1 MSYKYTYKFSTL
13 SSNSSL
19 YLNHGRE
26 GYNRKNLEALNDVFA
41 DIVNVLLFNG
51 EQVINEKDLE
61 ADTTKSMFKADG
73 KIHEQE
79 RDVSKFWKNGEIR
92 ISILGIENQT
102 AQDSDMP
109 LRVISYDGASYK
121 QQLLDTNQ
129 KKRYPVAT
137 LVLYFGTEEKWS
149 KAKHLYDCFE
159 VPEKLKSF
167 VNDYKINVFNIAF
180 LSPKT
185 ISMFKSDFK
194 IIAEYFRAKRLNQK
208 YKGSKE
214 KLKHANETLKMFSAL
229 TGDNS
234 FEKVYNEGN
243 SKKGGITMCDV
254 VERIRDDGRTEG
266 RIEGRTEEQERIIMN
281 LIESNAG
288 TIEQIAAWVKLPVKE
303 VQKIARKV
311 PVNA

>member
-1 MSYKYTYKFSTL
+1 MAEKDIT
-13 SSNSSL
+13 
-19 YLNHGRE
+19 E
-26 GYNRKNLEALNDVFA
+26 KNLEALNDVFA
-41 DIVNVLLFNG
+41 DIVNVLLFKG

-121 QQLLDTNQ
+121 QQLLDKNQ

-159 VPEKLKSF
+159 VPEKLKPF

-185 ISMFKSDFK
+185 IAMFKSDFK

-234 FEKVYNEGN
+234 FEKVYNESN
-243 SKKGGITMCDV
+243 FKKGGITMCDV
-254 VERIRDDGRTEG
+254 VKRIRDDG

-303 VQKIARKV
+303 VQKIAKKV

>member
-1 MSYKYTYKFSTL
+1 MAEKDIT
-13 SSNSSL
+13 
-19 YLNHGRE
+19 E
-26 GYNRKNLEALNDVFA
+26 KNLEALNDVFA
-41 DIVNVLLFNG
+41 DIVNVLLFKG

-159 VPEKLKSF
+159 VPVKLKPF

-185 ISMFKSDFK
+185 IAMFKSDFK

-234 FEKVYNEGN
+234 FEKMYNEDN

-254 VERIRDDGRTEG
+254 VERIRDEG
-266 RIEGRTEEQERIIMN
+266 ITAGINKGIAEEKERIIMN

-303 VQKIARKV
+303 VKKIARKI

>member
-1 MSYKYTYKFSTL
+1 MAEKDIT
-13 SSNSSL
+13 
-19 YLNHGRE
+19 E
-26 GYNRKNLEALNDVFA
+26 KNLEALNDVFA
-41 DIVNVLLFNG
+41 DIVNVLLFKG

-121 QQLLDTNQ
+121 QQLLDKKQ

-159 VPEKLKSF
+159 IPEKLKPF

-229 TGDNS
+229 TGDDS

-243 SKKGGITMCDV
+243 FKKGGITMCDV
-254 VERIRDDGRTEG
+254 VERIRNDGRTEG
-266 RIEGRTEEQERIIMN
+266 RIEGRTEEKERIIMN

>member
-1 MSYKYTYKFSTL
+1 MAEKDIT
-13 SSNSSL
+13 
-19 YLNHGRE
+19 E
-26 GYNRKNLEALNDVFA
+26 KNLEALNDVFA
-41 DIVNVLLFNG
+41 DIVNVLLFKG

-102 AQDSDMP
+102 TQDSDMP

-121 QQLLDTNQ
+121 QQLLDKNQ

-149 KAKHLYDCFE
+149 KAKHLYDCFK
-159 VPEKLKSF
+159 VPEKLKPF

-234 FEKVYNEGN
+234 FEKVYNEDN

-254 VERIRDDGRTEG
+254 VERIRNDGRTEG
-266 RIEGRTEEQERIIMN
+266 RTEEKERIIMN

-311 PVNA
+311 SVNA

>member
-1 MSYKYTYKFSTL
+1 MAEKDIT
-13 SSNSSL
+13 
-19 YLNHGRE
+19 E
-26 GYNRKNLEALNDVFA
+26 KNLEALNDVFA
-41 DIVNVLLFNG
+41 DIVNVLLFKG

-61 ADTTKSMFKADG
+61 TDTTKSMFKADG

-159 VPEKLKSF
+159 VPEKLKPF

-180 LSPKT
+180 LSSKT
-185 ISMFKSDFK
+185 IAMFKSDFK

-229 TGDNS
+229 TGDDS

-243 SKKGGITMCDV
+243 FKKGGITMCDV
-254 VERIRDDGRTEG
+254 VERIRDEG
-266 RIEGRTEEQERIIMN
+266 ITAGINKGIAEEKERIIMN

>member
-1 MSYKYTYKFSTL
+1 MAEKDIT
-13 SSNSSL
+13 
-19 YLNHGRE
+19 E
-26 GYNRKNLEALNDVFA
+26 KNLEVLNDVFA
-41 DIVNVLLFNG
+41 DIVNVLLFKG

-121 QQLLDTNQ
+121 QQLLDNKNQ

-149 KAKHLYDCFE
+149 KEKHLYDCFE
-159 VPEKLKSF
+159 VPEKLKPF

-185 ISMFKSDFK
+185 IAMFKSDFK
-194 IIAEYFRAKRLNQK
+194 IIAEYFRAERLNQK
-208 YKGSKE
+208 YIGSKE

-229 TGDNS
+229 TGDDS

-243 SKKGGITMCDV
+243 FKKGGITMCDV
-254 VERIRDDGRTEG
+254 VERIRNDGRT
-266 RIEGRTEEQERIIMN
+266 EGRTEEQERIIMN

>member
-1 MSYKYTYKFSTL
+1 MAEKDIT
-13 SSNSSL
+13 
-19 YLNHGRE
+19 E
-26 GYNRKNLEALNDVFA
+26 KNLEALNDVFA
-41 DIVNVLLFNG
+41 DIVNVLLFKG

-61 ADTTKSMFKADG
+61 VDTTKSMFKADG

-121 QQLLDTNQ
+121 QQLLDKKQ

-149 KAKHLYDCFE
+149 KAKNLYDCFE
-159 VPEKLKSF
+159 VPEKLKPF

-208 YKGSKE
+208 YKGSQE

-234 FEKVYNEGN
+234 FEKVYNEDN
-243 SKKGGITMCDV
+243 FKKGGITMCDV
-254 VERIRDDGRTEG
+254 VERIRNDGRTEG
-266 RIEGRTEEQERIIMN
+266 ILEGKADVIRKM
-281 LIESNAG
+281 LDANAL
-288 TIEQIAAWVKLPVKE
+288 TIEQIADILKLPVKE

>member
-1 MSYKYTYKFSTL
+1 MAEKDIT
-13 SSNSSL
+13 
-19 YLNHGRE
+19 E
-26 GYNRKNLEALNDVFA
+26 KNLEALNDVFA

-121 QQLLDTNQ
+121 QQLLDKKQ

-159 VPEKLKSF
+159 VPEKLKPF

-208 YKGSKE
+208 YKGSQE

-254 VERIRDDGRTEG
+254 VERIRNDGRTEG
-266 RIEGRTEEQERIIMN
+266 QERIIMN

-311 PVNA
+311 PVNS

>member
-1 MSYKYTYKFSTL
+1 MAEKDIT
-13 SSNSSL
+13 
-19 YLNHGRE
+19 E
-26 GYNRKNLEALNDVFA
+26 KNLEALNDVFA
-41 DIVNVLLFNG
+41 DIVNVLLFKG

-121 QQLLDTNQ
+121 QQLLDKKQ
-129 KKRYPVAT
+129 KKRYPVTT

-159 VPEKLKSF
+159 VPVKLKPF

-180 LSPKT
+180 LSSKT
-185 ISMFKSDFK
+185 IAMFKSDFK

-229 TGDNS
+229 TGDDS

-243 SKKGGITMCDV
+243 FKKGGITMCDV
-254 VERIRDDGRTEG
+254 VERIRNDGRTE
-266 RIEGRTEEQERIIMN
+266 EKERIIMN

-303 VQKIARKV
+303 VQKIAKKV

>member
-1 MSYKYTYKFSTL
+1 
-13 SSNSSL
+13 
-19 YLNHGRE
+19 
-26 GYNRKNLEALNDVFA
+26 
-41 DIVNVLLFNG
+41 
-51 EQVINEKDLE
+51 
-61 ADTTKSMFKADG
+61 MFKADG

-121 QQLLDTNQ
+121 QQLLDKNQ
-129 KKRYPVAT
+129 KKRYPVAI

-159 VPEKLKSF
+159 VPVKLKPF

-185 ISMFKSDFK
+185 IAMFKSDFK

-208 YKGSKE
+208 YKGSQE

-243 SKKGGITMCDV
+243 FKKGGITMCDV
-254 VERIRDDGRTEG
+254 VERIRNDGITEG
-266 RIEGRTEEQERIIMN
+266 INKGILEGKADVIRKM
-281 LIESNAG
+281 LDANAL
-288 TIEQIAAWVKLPVKE
+288 TIEQIADILKLPVKE

>member
-1 MSYKYTYKFSTL
+1 MAEKDIT
-13 SSNSSL
+13 
-19 YLNHGRE
+19 E
-26 GYNRKNLEALNDVFA
+26 KNLEALNDVFA
-41 DIVNVLLFNG
+41 DIVNVLLFKG

-121 QQLLDTNQ
+121 QQLLDKKQ

-159 VPEKLKSF
+159 VPEKLKPF

-194 IIAEYFRAKRLNQK
+194 IIAEYFRTKRLNQK

-229 TGDNS
+229 TGDDS

-243 SKKGGITMCDV
+243 FKKGGITMCDV
-254 VERIRDDGRTEG
+254 VERIRND
-266 RIEGRTEEQERIIMN
+266 GRTEEQERIIMN

-303 VQKIARKV
+303 VQKIAKKV

>member
-1 MSYKYTYKFSTL
+1 MAEKDIT
-13 SSNSSL
+13 
-19 YLNHGRE
+19 E
-26 GYNRKNLEALNDVFA
+26 KNLEALNDVFA
-41 DIVNVLLFNG
+41 DIVNVLLFKG

-137 LVLYFGTEEKWS
+137 LVLYFGTEEKWV

-159 VPEKLKSF
+159 IPEKLKPF

-185 ISMFKSDFK
+185 IAMFKSDFK

-234 FEKVYNEGN
+234 FEKVYNEDN

-254 VERIRDDGRTEG
+254 VERIRNDGRTEG
-266 RIEGRTEEQERIIMN
+266 QERIIMN

>member
-1 MSYKYTYKFSTL
+1 MAEKDIT
-13 SSNSSL
+13 
-19 YLNHGRE
+19 E
-26 GYNRKNLEALNDVFA
+26 KNLEALNDVFA
-41 DIVNVLLFNG
+41 DIVNVLLFKG

-121 QQLLDTNQ
+121 QQLLDKKQ
-129 KKRYPVAT
+129 KKRYPVTT

-159 VPEKLKSF
+159 VPVKLKPF

-180 LSPKT
+180 LSSKT
-185 ISMFKSDFK
+185 IAMFKSDFK

-229 TGDNS
+229 TGDDS

-243 SKKGGITMCDV
+243 FKKGGITMCDV
-254 VERIRDDGRTEG
+254 VERIRDEG
-266 RIEGRTEEQERIIMN
+266 ITAGINKGIAEEKERIIMN

>member
-1 MSYKYTYKFSTL
+1 MAEKDIT
-13 SSNSSL
+13 
-19 YLNHGRE
+19 E
-26 GYNRKNLEALNDVFA
+26 KNLEALNDVFA
-41 DIVNVLLFNG
+41 DIVNVLLFKG

-61 ADTTKSMFKADG
+61 TDTTKSMFKADG

-121 QQLLDTNQ
+121 QQLLDNKNQ

-137 LVLYFGTEEKWS
+137 LVLYFGTEEKWA

-159 VPEKLKSF
+159 IPEKLKPF

-185 ISMFKSDFK
+185 IAMFKSDFK

-254 VERIRDDGRTEG
+254 VERIRNDGITEGRTEG
-266 RIEGRTEEQERIIMN
+266 ILEGKADVIRKM
-281 LIESNAG
+281 LDANAL
-288 TIEQIAAWVKLPVKE
+288 TIEQIADILKLPVKE

>member
-1 MSYKYTYKFSTL
+1 MAEKDIT
-13 SSNSSL
+13 
-19 YLNHGRE
+19 E
-26 GYNRKNLEALNDVFA
+26 KNLEALNDVFA
-41 DIVNVLLFNG
+41 DIVNVLLFKG

-121 QQLLDTNQ
+121 QQLLDKNQ

-159 VPEKLKSF
+159 IPEKLKPF

-234 FEKVYNEGN
+234 FEKVYNEDN
-243 SKKGGITMCDV
+243 FKKGGITMCDV
-254 VERIRDDGRTEG
+254 VERIRNDGITEG
-266 RIEGRTEEQERIIMN
+266 RIEGILEGKADVIRKM
-281 LIESNAG
+281 LDANAL
-288 TIEQIAAWVKLPVKE
+288 TIEQIADILKLPVKE

>member
-1 MSYKYTYKFSTL
+1 MAEKDIT
-13 SSNSSL
+13 
-19 YLNHGRE
+19 E
-26 GYNRKNLEALNDVFA
+26 KNLEALNDVFA
-41 DIVNVLLFNG
+41 DIVNVLLFKG
-51 EQVINEKDLE
+51 EQVITEKDLE

-121 QQLLDTNQ
+121 QQLLDKNQ

-149 KAKHLYDCFE
+149 KAKNLYDCFQI
-159 VPEKLKSF
+159 PEKLKPF

-180 LSPKT
+180 LSQKT
-185 ISMFKSDFK
+185 IAMFKSDFK

-208 YKGSKE
+208 YKGSQE

-254 VERIRDDGRTEG
+254 VKRIRDDGRTEG
-266 RIEGRTEEQERIIMN
+266 ILEGKADVIRKM
-281 LIESNAG
+281 LDANAL
-288 TIEQIAAWVKLPVKE
+288 TIEQIADILKLPVKE
-303 VQKIARKV
+303 VQKIAKKV

>member
-1 MSYKYTYKFSTL
+1 MAEKDIT
-13 SSNSSL
+13 
-19 YLNHGRE
+19 E
-26 GYNRKNLEALNDVFA
+26 KNLEALNDVFA
-41 DIVNVLLFNG
+41 DIVNVLLFKG

-121 QQLLDTNQ
+121 QQLLDKKQ

-159 VPEKLKSF
+159 VPEKLKPF

-229 TGDNS
+229 TGDDS

-243 SKKGGITMCDV
+243 FKKGGITMCDV
-254 VERIRDDGRTEG
+254 VERIRNDGRT
-266 RIEGRTEEQERIIMN
+266 EGRTEEQERIIMN

>member
-1 MSYKYTYKFSTL
+1 MAEKDIT
-13 SSNSSL
+13 
-19 YLNHGRE
+19 E
-26 GYNRKNLEALNDVFA
+26 KNLEALNDVFA
-41 DIVNVLLFNG
+41 DIVNVLLFKG

-121 QQLLDTNQ
+121 QQLLDKKQ

-159 VPEKLKSF
+159 VPVKLKPF

-194 IIAEYFRAKRLNQK
+194 IIAEYFRTKRLNQK

-229 TGDNS
+229 TGDDS

-243 SKKGGITMCDV
+243 FKKGGITMCDV
-254 VERIRDDGRTEG
+254 VERIRNDGRTEG
-266 RIEGRTEEQERIIMN
+266 ITEGQERIIMN

-303 VQKIARKV
+303 VQKIAKKV

>member
-1 MSYKYTYKFSTL
+1 MAEKDIT
-13 SSNSSL
+13 
-19 YLNHGRE
+19 E
-26 GYNRKNLEALNDVFA
+26 KNLEALNDVFA
-41 DIVNVLLFNG
+41 DIVNVLLFKG

-159 VPEKLKSF
+159 IPEKLKPF

-180 LSPKT
+180 LSSKT
-185 ISMFKSDFK
+185 IAMFKSDFK

-229 TGDNS
+229 TGDDS

-243 SKKGGITMCDV
+243 FKKGGITMCDV
-254 VERIRDDGRTEG
+254 VERIRDEG
-266 RIEGRTEEQERIIMN
+266 ITAGINKGIAEEKERIIMN

-303 VQKIARKV
+303 VQKIAKKV

>member
-1 MSYKYTYKFSTL
+1 MAEKDIT
-13 SSNSSL
+13 
-19 YLNHGRE
+19 E
-26 GYNRKNLEALNDVFA
+26 KNLEALNDVFA
-41 DIVNVLLFNG
+41 DIVNVLLFKG

-121 QQLLDTNQ
+121 QQLLDKNQ

-159 VPEKLKSF
+159 VPEKLKPF

-185 ISMFKSDFK
+185 IAMFKSDFK

-208 YKGSKE
+208 YIGSKE

-229 TGDNS
+229 TGDDS
-234 FEKVYNEGN
+234 FEKVYNESN
-243 SKKGGITMCDV
+243 FNKGGITMCDV
-254 VERIRDDGRTEG
+254 VERIRNDGRT
-266 RIEGRTEEQERIIMN
+266 EGRTEEQERIIMN

>member
-1 MSYKYTYKFSTL
+1 MAEKDIT
-13 SSNSSL
+13 
-19 YLNHGRE
+19 E
-26 GYNRKNLEALNDVFA
+26 KNLEVLNDVFA
-41 DIVNVLLFNG
+41 DIVNVLLFKG

-61 ADTTKSMFKADG
+61 TDTTKSMFKADG

-121 QQLLDTNQ
+121 QQLLDKKQ

-159 VPEKLKSF
+159 IPEKLKPF

-208 YKGSKE
+208 YKGSQE

-254 VERIRDDGRTEG
+254 VKRIRDDGRTEG
-266 RIEGRTEEQERIIMN
+266 ITEGQERVIMN

>member
-1 MSYKYTYKFSTL
+1 MAEKDIT
-13 SSNSSL
+13 
-19 YLNHGRE
+19 E
-26 GYNRKNLEALNDVFA
+26 KNLEALNDVFA
-41 DIVNVLLFNG
+41 DIVNVLLFKG

-121 QQLLDTNQ
+121 QQLLDKKQ

-159 VPEKLKSF
+159 IPEKLKPF

-208 YKGSKE
+208 YRGSKE

-234 FEKVYNEGN
+234 FEKVYNESN
-243 SKKGGITMCDV
+243 FKKGGITMCDV
-254 VERIRDDGRTEG
+254 VKRIRDDGRTEG
-266 RIEGRTEEQERIIMN
+266 ITEGQERVIMN

-303 VQKIARKV
+303 VQKIAKKV

>member
-1 MSYKYTYKFSTL
+1 MAEKDIT
-13 SSNSSL
+13 
-19 YLNHGRE
+19 E
-26 GYNRKNLEALNDVFA
+26 KNLEALNDVFA
-41 DIVNVLLFNG
+41 DIVNVLLFKG
-51 EQVINEKDLE
+51 EQVITEKDLE

-121 QQLLDTNQ
+121 QQLLDKKQ

-159 VPEKLKSF
+159 VPEKLKPF

-208 YKGSKE
+208 YRGSKE

-254 VERIRDDGRTEG
+254 VERIRNDGRTEG
-266 RIEGRTEEQERIIMN
+266 QERIIMN

-303 VQKIARKV
+303 VQKIAKKV